1 MMKKIVG
8 MLTVILVVMWGLIG
22 CSLDSGTPTNSTE
35 KKEEG
40 DVKIGLS
47 ISTLNNPFFVTLK
60 EGAEKAAKEAN
71 VSLTVVDAQNDPA
84 KQTSDIEDL
93 IQQGV
98 DIILINPTDSSAVA
112 SAIESANK
120 ANIPVIT
127 VDRSADGGEVV
138 AHIASDN
145 VAGGK
150 MAGEFIIE
158 ALKDGGNIVELEG
171 IPGSSA
177 ARERGEGFH
186 QVIDKASNIK
196 VVAKQAAD
204 FDRAKGLSV
213 MENIL
218 QSQKDIKAVF
228 AHNDEMALGALEALE
243 AHGMKDVI
251 VVGFDATDDAV
262 KAVQEGK
269 MAATIAQKP
278 ALIGENAVK
287 TALKVV
293 NGETVEKFIPV
304 PLELVK

>member
-1 MMKKIVG
+1 MKKIVG

-22 CSLDSGTPTNSTE
+22 CSLDSGTSTNSTE
-35 KKEEG
+35 KKEKG

-145 VAGGK
+145 VASNPTT
-150 MAGEFIIE
+150 MTSFIPC
-158 ALKDGGNIVELEG
+158 A
-171 IPGSSA
+171 SSA
-177 ARERGEGFH
+177 
-186 QVIDKASNIK
+186 SN
-196 VVAKQAAD
+196 A
-204 FDRAKGLSV
+204 
-213 MENIL
+213 
-218 QSQKDIKAVF
+218 
-228 AHNDEMALGALEALE
+228 
-243 AHGMKDVI
+243 
-251 VVGFDATDDAV
+251 
-262 KAVQEGK
+262 
-269 MAATIAQKP
+269 P
-278 ALIGENAVK
+278 NAISSLCAN
-287 TALKVV
+287 TA
-293 NGETVEKFIPV
+293 FISF
-304 PLELVK
+304 

>member
-22 CSLDSGTPTNSTE
+22 CSLDSGTSTNSTE
-35 KKEEG
+35 KKEKG

>member
-1 MMKKIVG
+1 MTIGVLVG
-8 MLTVILVVMWGLIG
+8 Y
-22 CSLDSGTPTNSTE
+22 SLENNATSTNKTE
-35 KKEEG
+35 KKKEDG
-40 DVKIGLS
+40 VKIGLS

-71 VSLTVVDAQNDPA
+71 ATLTVVDAQNDSA
-84 KQTSDIEDL
+84 KQANDIEDL

-98 DIILINPTDSSAVA
+98 DVILVNPTDSSAVT

-127 VDRSADGGEVV
+127 VDRSADGGKVV

-150 MAGEFIIE
+150 MAGEFIVE

-262 KAVQEGK
+262 KAVKEGR

-293 NGETVEKFIPV
+293 KGETVEKFIPV

>member
-1 MMKKIVG
+1 MRKFVS
-8 MLTVILVVMWGLIG
+8 MLAVLLLAIGVLVG
-22 CSLDSGTPTNSTE
+22 CSLENNATSTNKTE
-35 KKEEG
+35 KKKEDG
-40 DVKIGLS
+40 VKIGLS

-71 VSLTVVDAQNDPA
+71 ATLTVVDAQNDSA
-84 KQTSDIEDL
+84 KQANDIEDL

-98 DIILINPTDSSAVA
+98 DVILVNPTDSSAVT

-150 MAGEFIIE
+150 MAGEFIVE
-158 ALKDGGNIVELEG
+158 ALKNGGNIVELEG

-262 KAVQEGK
+262 KAVKEGK
-269 MAATIAQKP
+269 MAGTIAQKP

-293 NGETVEKFIPV
+293 KGETVEKFIPV